1 MAVAYI
7 VMPFILAKSRGHL
20 VRLMNNLFERKQR
33 VNLHSD
39 AFSHVYLIRCWQL
52 KDGAFLAALLADVDV
67 ESLMVKGRQRL
78 RRVRLDK
85 LDLTV
90 MSSSKGDNAA
100 VESLSEVCE
109 VGDIDYFLSHSW
121 SDDPNQKV
129 EALQRLAQQFR
140 AGLLVFTRVT
150 IVVFRSNG

>member
-1 MAVAYI
+1 M
-7 VMPFILAKSRGHL
+7 
-20 VRLMNNLFERKQR
+20 
-33 VNLHSD
+33 
-39 AFSHVYLIRCWQL
+39 
-52 KDGAFLAALLADVDV
+52 ADVDV